1 MKTFRVDIILRNYS
15 TITKYVSA
23 YNHEDAIDKCES
35 LGEII
40 AVIEDNNH
48 SSGYGNPVG
57 YNEYGNNHSSGYGNP
72 VGCSE
77 YGNY

>member
-23 YNHEDAIDKCES
+23 YDSEHAAEQCES

-40 AVIEDNNH
+40 AVIEDNNQ
-48 SSGYGNPVG
+48 
-57 YNEYGNNHSSGYGNP
+57 SSGYGNP
-72 VGCSE
+72 VGCNE